1 MTLIESLYAQGVR
14 ALREPRAAG
23 ADIIA
28 LGIPREALAPA
39 LFAIVAIS
47 VILNT
52 ASEALAP
59 SPFVIITPFQM
70 AILLTVMMVVFSF
83 AIAKTGQF
91 MGGLGVFQD
100 ALLLMIFLQAMFL
113 PAVALQL
120 VLALVMPALAGLV
133 MLVVMIYLTWV
144 HVNFIAALHG
154 FTSLGRAFGVLL
166 MSVVVTFFVLM
177 FIAPLLVTPT
187 GVLSDV

>member
-1 MTLIESLYAQGVR
+1 MTLIESLYAQGLR

-28 LGIPREALAPA
+28 LGVPKEALVPG
-39 LFAIVAIS
+39 LFAVVAIS
-47 VILNT
+47 VILN
-52 ASEALAP
+52 SVGEAIAP
-59 SPFVIITPFQM
+59 SPFVMITPFQM
-70 AILLTVMMVVFSF
+70 TILLSVMMVAFSF
-83 AIAKTGQF
+83 AIAKTGKF
-91 MGGLGVFQD
+91 MGGLGEFPD

-120 VLALVMPALAGLV
+120 VLALAMPTLAGLL

-166 MSVVVTFFVLM
+166 MSVVITFFILM
-177 FIAPLLVTPT
+177 FVAPLLVTPI